1 MTATEVDEYAW
12 SALGKW
18 LKVFQALVA
27 EPDMEWMFIDGSY
40 AKAHPHSA
48 GAASGKVEAIGKS
61 QAGNTRKTGTAP
73 NSAHYASHGA
83 CALPFPASRP

>member
-61 QAGNTRKTGTAP
+61 QAGNTRKTGTGDCQFFCVRAG
-73 NSAHYASHGA
+73 NG
-83 CALPFPASRP
+83 LPPGRP